1 MVDVEIEIPSRSVYV
16 GVARL
21 AISSLARTAGFSEEV
36 VDDLKIAVGEACTT
50 AVLANKEAGIEAP
63 VSVSWTEVSGRVT
76 IEVGDRG
83 LGSQGDVVAS
93 FDDSGS
99 AAARAVLSMALLQSL
114 VDECELT
121 PREGGGTCA
130 RLVITAR

>member
-1 MVDVEIEIPSRSVYV
+1 MADVEIEIPSRSVYV

-21 AISSLARTAGFSEEV
+21 AISSLARTAGFSEDI

-50 AVLANKEAGIEAP
+50 AVLANEEAGVQAP
-63 VSVSWTEVSGRVT
+63 VSISWTEVSGRVT

-83 LGSQGDVVAS
+83 TGEVSDAVVS
-93 FDDSGS
+93 LDDSGS

-121 PREGGGTCA
+121 RREGGGTSA